1 MTFISPFPIC
11 VALFQALVEFAECL
25 QTRQHLPC
33 KLGVTVT
40 VTMLQIKQSQ
50 GEF

>member
-1 MTFISPFPIC
+1 MAFISPFPIC
-11 VALFQALVEFAECL
+11 VALFQASVEFAECL

-33 KLGVTVT
+33 KLGVT
-40 VTMLQIKQSQ
+40 MLQIKQSQ

>member
-11 VALFQALVEFAECL
+11 VALFQASVEFAECL

-40 VTMLQIKQSQ
+40 MLQIKQSQ